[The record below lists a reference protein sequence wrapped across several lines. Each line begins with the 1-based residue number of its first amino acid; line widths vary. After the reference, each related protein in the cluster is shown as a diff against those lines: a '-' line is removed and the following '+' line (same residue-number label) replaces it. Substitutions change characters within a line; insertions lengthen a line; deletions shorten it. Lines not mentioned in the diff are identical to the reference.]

1 MSGGHFRERALLLLL
16 TLFLSSASLAHSAT
30 ELDRIRFWT
39 APDHTRIVIDVSG
52 PSSFSHRVLGD
63 PHRIAIDVN
72 RARFKVATNEISV
85 NDGVVDAIR
94 MNELRSGKAQVVLDV
109 WKRPR
114 YQIFALDP
122 VEGKPHRIVIDVYRD
137 DGQRAPPAKPKL
149 AVIEETSPP
158 EKTVTAGGSD
168 TEQRPASRP
177 ATERPFIKKITRVVI
192 DAGHGGEDPGAKGL
206 YGLREKEL
214 TLDVARRLAR
224 RIDGHADM
232 EAVLTRDADYFLS
245 LGGRSAMAR
254 EERGDVFISIHA
266 NAARSRSANGFELF
280 FLSLRGSSDKMAREL
295 ADKENAADLIGGI
308 EPTEDEVLSIVFDYL
323 QEEGMQK
330 SAVLAESIYKR
341 FQRDDSIRLRNVR
354 QAGFAVL
361 KTVEIPSVLVELG
374 FISNQTEAKRLKSDD
389 YREKLARLLAE
400 SIEQYCQRV
409 GGNGTRYHVVKDGET
424 PWSIAER
431 YSRTVRDL
439 MLANNLSPDAVLR
452 VGQKLRVP

>member
-1 MSGGHFRERALLLLL
+1 MSGGNFRERALLLLL
-16 TLFLSSASLAHSAT
+16 TLILGTATSAYSAT
-30 ELDRIRFWT
+30 ELERIRFWT

-52 PSSFSHRVLGD
+52 QSSFTHRVLGD
-63 PHRIAIDVN
+63 PHRIAIDVD
-72 RARFKVATNEISV
+72 RARFKTGTSKIIV

-122 VEGKPHRIVIDVYRD
+122 VQGKPHRIVIDVYRD
-137 DGQRAPPAKPKL
+137 DGQRAPPPQPKPA
-149 AVIEETSPP
+149 AVEEST
-158 EKTVTAGGSD
+158 
-168 TEQRPASRP
+168 QP
-177 ATERPFIKKITRVVI
+177 ATTSVTEGGQSETAPAEPVAERPFVKKITRVVI

-224 RIDGHADM
+224 RIDRHPDM
-232 EAVLTRDADYFLS
+232 EAVLTRDGDYFLS
-245 LGGRSAMAR
+245 LGQRSALAR
-254 EERGDVFISIHA
+254 KERGDIFISIHA
-266 NAARSRSANGFELF
+266 NAARSRSASGFELF

-361 KTVEIPSVLVELG
+361 KTVEVPSVLVELG
-374 FISNQTEAKRLKSDD
+374 FISNHAEAKRLKSED
-389 YREKLARLLAE
+389 YRDKLSRLLFEA
-400 SIEQYCQRV
+400 IEQYCQRV

-431 YSRTVRDL
+431 YSRTVKDL
-439 MLANNLSPDAVLR
+439 MLANNLAPDAVLR